1 MSQQNMFLEGLHQ
14 VYMQPL
20 AAPRPPA
27 QSSSSQVE
35 LDNVRIQRWFGA
47 VVNTRLLLSG
57 VVQVLSA
64 VACILT
70 TVIYT
75 CVSYNC
81 AVSMATPVWPSL
93 LYVASGVYAMEVQ
106 RRANKVKIIALVA
119 ANIFSLVF
127 GFSAMMSTSLKSPD
141 ASALNPK
148 QLVGSYVAKG
158 SSITF
163 TVQCLLASLYVLF
176 LCWRGLYRYS
186 PPPAQAYSRVTQA
199 RLSPMPG
206 QRGLTSFSIAVARAK
221 LV

>member
-1 MSQQNMFLEGLHQ
+1 
-14 VYMQPL
+14 
-20 AAPRPPA
+20 
-27 QSSSSQVE
+27 
-35 LDNVRIQRWFGA
+35 
-47 VVNTRLLLSG
+47 
-57 VVQVLSA
+57 
-64 VACILT
+64 
-70 TVIYT
+70 
-75 CVSYNC
+75 
-81 AVSMATPVWPSL
+81 
-93 LYVASGVYAMEVQ
+93 MEVQ

-186 PPPAQAYSRVTQA
+186 PPPAQAYSRVTQEA
-199 RLSPMPG
+199 EDTTLLENMEYD
-206 QRGLTSFSIAVARAK
+206 L
-221 LV
+221 